1 MPNAHPF
8 EEYLTTTDA
17 AALLG
22 IHPERLRQHARAG
35 DIAPAGTVGRTQL
48 WEREA
53 VELLLKVRGERGY
66 RVPAGAAAAGVT
78 APQLVVA

>member
-8 EEYLTTTDA
+8 EDYLTTTDA
-17 AALLG
+17 AAVLG

-48 WEREA
+48 WERDA
-53 VELLLKVRGERGY
+53 VEGLLKIRELRGY
-66 RVPAGAAAAGVT
+66 RVPAAAAGAAGGTVT
-78 APQLVVA
+78 VGAA

>member
-8 EEYLTTTDA
+8 EDYFTTTDA

-35 DIAPAGTVGRTQL
+35 DITPAGTLGRTQL
-48 WEREA
+48 WERDA
-53 VELLLKVRGERGY
+53 VEQLLELRRDRGY
-66 RVPAGAAAAGVT
+66 RVPSPLVGAA
-78 APQLVVA
+78 